1 MAPTVS
7 QDALSKVCC
16 SATRVV
22 QPDDRHLTADVRSGR
37 RVRRDRRRWARRRLQ
52 HAQRSDADPRA
63 GKPRGG
69 CRLIPRTIPHRS
81 AGGAR
86 PSRRASWLPVCV
98 GQRPPT
104 AMARQRGPFD
114 VSLADPGV
122 GGQQHQQHL
131 VRHRGDLSHIPLPSG
146 HRRSGVC
153 LAGDPEPRTGV
164 SGAGHRR
171 AAQRTSRHRHVR
183 QLPRAPRPADRG
195 HRTDPPAVER

>member
-1 MAPTVS
+1 MTGISRRTFGLA
-7 QDALSKVCC
+7 AGFGAIGAGGLGGGC
-16 SATRVV
+16 ST
-22 QPDDRHLTADVRSGR
+22 RSGPTPTPEPASR
-37 RVRRDRRRWARRRLQ
+37 GVGVVLSHEQFRTDRLVA
-52 HAQRSDADPRA
+52 HA
-63 GKPRGG
+63 
-69 CRLIPRTIPHRS
+69 C
-81 AGGAR
+81 
-86 PSRRASWLPVCV
+86 RRASWLPVCV